1 MTRPLAGV
9 RILDLTAV
17 VVGPVA
23 TLRLA
28 DYGAEVVKVEAPGG
42 DLMRRLGGAS
52 PSGQHSGTYLQL
64 NRRKR
69 NIGLDLK
76 QPEARAVT
84 ARLVAQSDVVV
95 TNVREAALQRLG
107 LDAGSL
113 CAAYP
118 RLIHCTIS
126 GFGPGGPY
134 HGRPAYDSVVQG
146 ASGMAG
152 LFAAKG
158 GDPRYVP
165 MVAGDHIV
173 GEIVAGAIAAALYA
187 REKSGRGSAIEVPM
201 LETMAAFV
209 LQEHLA
215 QHSFAP
221 PVGPMGDQR
230 TLDPGNAPLPTADGW
245 IAVSCN
251 TDAQVSAFLQAAGRE
266 DALADPRFRSVADR
280 MAHVEDCLA
289 LRGAALR
296 HRPTAHWLAVFER
309 ADIPAMPCHTL
320 ETVLDDPHLRA
331 VGLVQAHQH
340 PTEGAVRALRPTIL
354 FDGAASDAG
363 SMASPLGQ
371 ESCAILAELGF
382 DATTIA
388 TLRQSGA
395 VIAP

>member
-1 MTRPLAGV
+1 MHRPLEGV
-9 RILDLTAV
+9 RVLDLTSV

-28 DYGAEVVKVEAPGG
+28 DYGAEVVKVEVPAG

-76 QPEARAVT
+76 QPEASAVV
-84 ARLVAQSDVVV
+84 ARLLDRADVLV
-95 TNVREAALQRLG
+95 TNVREAGLQRLG
-107 LDAGSL
+107 LDAPTL
-113 CAAYP
+113 AASHP

-134 HGRPAYDSVVQG
+134 RGRPAYDSVIQG

-158 GDPRYVP
+158 GQPRYVP

-173 GEIVAGAIAAALYA
+173 GEIVAGAIAAALYG
-187 REKSGRGSAIEVPM
+187 RKKSGKGSAIEVPM

-209 LQEHLA
+209 LQENLA
-215 QHSFAP
+215 QHSFTP
-221 PVGPMGDQR
+221 PIGPMGDQR
-230 TLDPGNAPLPTADGW
+230 TLDAGNAPLQTADGW

-251 TDAQVSAFLQAAGRE
+251 TDAQVVAFLKAAGRE
-266 DALADPRFRSVADR
+266 DALADPRFASVASR
-280 MAHVEDCLA
+280 MAHVQDWLA
-289 LRGAALR
+289 LRAEALR
-296 HRPTAHWLAVFER
+296 GLPTGHWLAAFEQ

-331 VGLVQAHQH
+331 VDLVQLQQH
-340 PTEGAVRALRPTIL
+340 PTEGAIQTVRPTIL
-354 FDGAASDAG
+354 FDGTANDAG
-363 SMASPLGQ
+363 AMASPLGQ
-371 ESCAILAELGF
+371 EKHALLVELGF
-382 DATTIA
+382 DAA
-388 TLRQSGA
+388 DVAALLAKGA
-395 VIAP
+395 VIAC